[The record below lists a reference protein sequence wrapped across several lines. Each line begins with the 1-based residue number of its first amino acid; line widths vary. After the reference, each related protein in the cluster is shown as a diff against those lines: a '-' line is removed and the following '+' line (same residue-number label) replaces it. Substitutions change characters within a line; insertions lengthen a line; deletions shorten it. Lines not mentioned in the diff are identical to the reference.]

1 MTVGIVFASSASAD
15 SDFSASETTAVA
27 FADAGKEPE
36 KVAEGDMQA
45 MRWGSFLKKAAGSAA
60 GSAAYDYVKA
70 SNAIP
75 QRKGKAFR
83 RGDAGIDFENDIDMS
98 RSFD

>member
-15 SDFSASETTAVA
+15 SDPVPTETTAVA
-27 FADAGKEPE
+27 FAEAGTGPE
-36 KVAEGDMQA
+36 KVVNAGVQPLA
-45 MRWGSFLKKAAGSAA
+45 WASIAKKAAGSFA
-60 GSAAYDYVKA
+60 GSAAYDYIKA

-75 QRKGKAFR
+75 QRKGRAFK
-83 RGDAGIDFENDIDMS
+83 RGDVGVDLQSDVNLS